1 MDILYYRIN
10 RKSNLILFDD
20 LGMEK
25 TKSTLNIELDN
36 SADKSLGK
44 KLDNILNTI
53 ISKYKSKEKEKEKDK
68 LEIIHLV
75 IEQYRKLKNLKVA
88 DNNLSLNMIRDLK
101 LLRTG
106 K

>member
-36 SADKSLGK
+36 TADKSLGK
-44 KLDNILNTI
+44 KLDN
-53 ISKYKSKEKEKEKDK
+53 
-68 LEIIHLV
+68 
-75 IEQYRKLKNLKVA
+75 
-88 DNNLSLNMIRDLK
+88 
-101 LLRTG
+101 
-106 K
+106 